1 MRMIFDA
8 MQRDFDTAAATM
20 RETTKTAKVPD
31 DFVMDSDDVIE
42 VEQVSDP
49 SMRSARLDAR
59 K

>member
-1 MRMIFDA
+1 MIFDS
-8 MQRDFDTAAATM
+8 MQRSFATATAAM
-20 RETTKTAKVPD
+20 RETTKSAKVPD
-31 DFVMDSDDVIE
+31 DLIMDGDDVIE